1 MTAKKQIRK
10 ERPKRKV
17 KPVRTAKRQAQKLW
31 HPTNYLLE
39 SNIKLGLPDYE
50 EETRVCASPV

>member
-17 KPVRTAKRQAQKLW
+17 KPVRAAKQQAQKLG

-39 SNIKLGLPDYE
+39 SNVKLGLPDYE
-50 EETRVCASPV
+50 EETRAYASPV